1 MPAQYEPR
9 LEFAFT
15 VKISL
20 DRAYW
25 VKPPDIGCVR
35 AGIYLKDGTFEG
47 PNIRGIV
54 IPNSGA
60 DWPLVRPNGVI
71 DFDARYMLQ
80 EEDGTVIYLQN
91 RGFRWGPQAVMEAMA
106 RNEPVDHGSYYF
118 RTSPKFEAPEGKH
131 DWVNRHIF
139 IGVGEKVPK
148 GNQIHYY
155 KLV

>member
-25 VKPPDIGCVR
+25 VRPPDIGCVR
-35 AGIYLKDGTFEG
+35 AGIYLK
-47 PNIRGIV
+47 
-54 IPNSGA
+54 
-60 DWPLVRPNGVI
+60 
-71 DFDARYMLQ
+71 
-80 EEDGTVIYLQN
+80 DGTVIYLQN
-91 RGFRWGPQAVMEAMA
+91 RGFRWGPQAVMDAMA

>member
-1 MPAQYEPR
+1 MPAPIEPK

-15 VKISL
+15 VRITL
-20 DRAYW
+20 DQRYW
-25 VKPPDIGCVR
+25 VKPTDTGGTR

-54 IPNSGA
+54 VPGSGA

-80 EEDGTVIYLQN
+80 EDDGSVIYLQN
-91 RGFRWGPQAVMEAMA
+91 RGFRWGSKEVMEAMA
-106 RNEPVDHGSYYF
+106 RNEPVDHADYYF
-118 RTSPKFEAPEGKH
+118 RTSTKFEAPEGKH
-131 DWVNRHIF
+131 DWLNRYIF
-139 IGVGEKVPK
+139 VGVGEKIPH

-155 KLV
+155 KMI